1 MLTISNKNFYEIKNI
16 IAEIAD
22 KAAKVVMQNINSPIE
37 IKADNTPVTKAD
49 KESDKIINK
58 ELIKAFPNI
67 PILSEERTPPKN
79 AFGNDLHWIIDPLD
93 GTKSFI
99 EGDKDFC
106 VCIALALNTK
116 PILGCIA
123 HPPSGAIWAGGSKI
137 GSYKK
142 NSGGDAFEKIRCRDV
157 PAEGPTI
164 AISKHHI
171 GPKLEKWLSSVN
183 FFNKMK
189 VGSAIKFTL
198 IAEGKADIFPRT
210 SPTYEWDSAAG
221 EAIIQGSGGYV
232 TQMNDKNMVYGRE
245 DKKNPNFIAFGK
257 KNWKKF
263 IKENDCG

>member
-1 MLTISNKNFYEIKNI
+1 MSSISNKNLNEMQNI

-22 KAAKVVMQNINSPIE
+22 KAAKVIMQNINSPVE

-49 KESDKIINK
+49 KEADKIINR
-58 ELIKAFPNI
+58 ELLNAFPNI
-67 PILSEERTPPKN
+67 PILSEERAPPQN
-79 AFGNDLHWIIDPLD
+79 AFGDNLHWIIDPLD

-99 EGDKDFC
+99 EGDQDFC

-123 HPPSGAIWAGGSKI
+123 HPPSGTIWAGGNKI

-142 NSGGDAFEKIRCRDV
+142 TIKTSFTKIRSRNI
-157 PAEGPTI
+157 PKEGPSI

-171 GPKLEKWLSSVN
+171 GPKLEQWLSSIVV
-183 FFNKMK
+183 FEKMK
-189 VGSAIKFTL
+189 VGSALKFTL

-221 EAIIQGSGGYV
+221 EAIIKGSGGHV
-232 TQMNDKNMVYGRE
+232 TQMNNKDMVYGRE
-245 DKKNPNFIAFGK
+245 DKKNPNFIAFGRP
-257 KNWKKF
+257 NWTKF
-263 IKENDCG
+263 LKEDNIG

>member
-1 MLTISNKNFYEIKNI
+1 MSSISNKSLYEMKNI

-22 KAAKVVMQNINSPIE
+22 KAAKVIMQNINSPIE

-58 ELIKAFPNI
+58 ELLNAFPNI
-67 PILSEERTPPKN
+67 PILSEERIPPQN
-79 AFGNDLHWIIDPLD
+79 NFGNNLHWIIDPLD

-106 VCIALALNTK
+106 VCIALALNTR

-123 HPPSGAIWAGGSKI
+123 HPPSGTTWAGGSNI
-137 GSYKK
+137 SSYKK
-142 NSGGDAFEKIRCRDV
+142 QNNMNFTKISCRDI
-157 PAEGPTI
+157 PLEGPTI
-164 AISKHHI
+164 SISKHHT
-171 GPKLEKWLSSVN
+171 GPKLEKWLSAID
-183 FFNKMK
+183 FFKKEK

-221 EAIIQGSGGYV
+221 EAIIQGSGGFV
-232 TQMNDKNMVYGRE
+232 TQMNNKNMIYGRE
-245 DKKNPNFIAFGK
+245 DKKNPNFIAFGRS
-257 KNWKKF
+257 NWIKF
-263 IKENDCG
+263 IKENSSG